1 MAWPWHNRGMSRT
14 RVSTTVDGERLARAR
29 ELFDGPDS
37 ELLDR
42 ALELL
47 VRRLD
52 AQRERAALAA
62 APYEDDDELAWQAP
76 PGPDLPY
83 DGDVP
88 DDVLAL
94 ARERRAGYDR

>member
-1 MAWPWHNRGMSRT
+1 MSRA

-29 ELFDGPDS
+29 ALFDGPDS

-52 AQRERAALAA
+52 AQREQAALAA
-62 APYEDDDELAWQAP
+62 LPYEDDAELSWEAP
-76 PGPDLPY
+76 PGPALPY
-83 DGDVP
+83 EGDVP
-88 DDVLAL
+88 EEVLEI
-94 ARERRAGYDR
+94 ARERRASHDA

>member
-1 MAWPWHNRGMSRT
+1 MSRT

-29 ELFDGPDS
+29 ELFGGTDS

-52 AQRERAALAA
+52 AQRERAALLAD
-62 APYEDDDELAWQAP
+62 PYEADEELAWQAP

-83 DGDVP
+83 DGNIP
-88 DDVLAL
+88 DDVRAL
-94 ARERRAGYDR
+94 ARERREQYDA

>member
-1 MAWPWHNRGMSRT
+1 MSRT
-14 RVSTTVDGERLARAR
+14 RVSTTVDEERLARAR

-37 ELLDR
+37 ALLDR

-62 APYEDDDELAWQAP
+62 APFEDDDELTWQAP

-83 DGDVP
+83 EGDIP
-88 DDVLAL
+88 DDVVEL
-94 ARERRAGYDR
+94 ARERRAQYEQ